1 MFFVQYFDFLNKKNS
16 SKYFYID
23 MNVRVLLLILVIVMS
38 DVLIQ
43 IPIEVLGIVIRV
55 TVKVSNLLD
64 LVLHVSIKEFMMI
77 LENCL
82 IKMTS
87 TFLYAY
93 R

>member
-23 MNVRVLLLILVIVMS
+23 MNVRVLLLILVIVTS

-82 IKMTS
+82 IKMIS

>member
-23 MNVRVLLLILVIVMS
+23 MNVRVLLLILVIVTS

-82 IKMTS
+82 IKMIS
-87 TFLYAY
+87 TFLYVY